1 MCYGEVASDEQIE
14 GFVKATGKSDSFVL
28 MTVWYLPGTA
38 GFELRDGYDLTI
50 PAVPSAAYQP
60 TSQGV
65 EIKPDLDSVHAVDG
79 KPHTFEGELTVTIGS
94 SAPNTIHINLS
105 DALTALMGRA
115 SHLDNNAIQ
124 PGDVMNYHVKLVNNS
139 GKDFQYVADSAF
151 AATIDR
157 CVDGQQSLGT
167 GFDGYQIAASLP
179 DGSTEFCA
187 IPRRVANDALK
198 FLGVDKDLS
207 DEAIGALLLAKGYGE
222 GEDLTPA
229 QVTQKYLAPFYLDF
243 LNSQRAEDTQLAHS
257 FLDLTG
263 AEFARLTNY
272 DNQNGDQPGVP
283 ETCETERVEKARVR
297 LVQLQN
303 KVKIRY
309 VNNTNLLNYLY
320 MKYSVENA
328 AKLKKLWEEYQSEK
342 EERKQFAEAEA
353 KIDYYREKLLYSL
366 SRYRVKSPERWFRQ
380 PQALLDHKEM
390 VEIRHELNT
399 RRQALREQMEYNRQ
413 LAAQAGDEIRAVAAE
428 YPMYAQEISRMVDE
442 AEQKFDS

>member
-1 MCYGEVASDEQIE
+1 MGLFSWLFGRKKKREQDIEEGISYERNRVDFKQPEERKQYIENCLEQMAEAEKELTLLNGEYSLVTSYLTDIEEIEALPKEQTEEIQVSARKLVALEQERKKYITKTRMSNAEYDKMQAQENEVTEGIE
-14 GFVKATGKSDSFVL
+14 KLTKAEQYQKLIKQDLGK
-28 MTVWYLPGTA
+28 
-38 GFELRDGYDLTI
+38 
-50 PAVPSAAYQP
+50 
-60 TSQGV
+60 
-65 EIKPDLDSVHAVDG
+65 LDSEKSAYDYRSSELYG
-79 KPHTFEGELTVTIGS
+79 KLNDCRGMTMIVLITFVICIIMLLILQFVFSYQTIV
-94 SAPNTIHINLS
+94 A
-105 DALTALMGRA
+105 
-115 SHLDNNAIQ
+115 
-124 PGDVMNYHVKLVNNS
+124 
-139 GKDFQYVADSAF
+139 FYV
-151 AATIDR
+151 
-157 CVDGQQSLGT
+157 L
-167 GFDGYQIAASLP
+167 IAAVAVALP
-179 DGSTEFCA
+179 VLFF
-187 IPRRVANDALK
+187 R
-198 FLGVDKDLS
+198 
-207 DEAIGALLLAKGYGE
+207 
-222 GEDLTPA
+222 
-229 QVTQKYLAPFYLDF
+229 YLDMEKE
-243 LNSQRAEDTQLAHS
+243 L
-257 FLDLTG
+257 
-263 AEFARLTNY
+263 
-272 DNQNGDQPGVP
+272 
-283 ETCETERVEKARVR
+283 ERVEKARVR

-413 LAAQAGDEIRAVAAE
+413 LAARAGDEIRAVAAE

>member
-1 MCYGEVASDEQIE
+1 M
-14 GFVKATGKSDSFVL
+14 
-28 MTVWYLPGTA
+28 
-38 GFELRDGYDLTI
+38 
-50 PAVPSAAYQP
+50 
-60 TSQGV
+60 
-65 EIKPDLDSVHAVDG
+65 
-79 KPHTFEGELTVTIGS
+79 
-94 SAPNTIHINLS
+94 
-105 DALTALMGRA
+105 
-115 SHLDNNAIQ
+115 
-124 PGDVMNYHVKLVNNS
+124 
-139 GKDFQYVADSAF
+139 
-151 AATIDR
+151 
-157 CVDGQQSLGT
+157 
-167 GFDGYQIAASLP
+167 
-179 DGSTEFCA
+179 
-187 IPRRVANDALK
+187 
-198 FLGVDKDLS
+198 
-207 DEAIGALLLAKGYGE
+207 
-222 GEDLTPA
+222 
-229 QVTQKYLAPFYLDF
+229 
-243 LNSQRAEDTQLAHS
+243 
-257 FLDLTG
+257 
-263 AEFARLTNY
+263 
-272 DNQNGDQPGVP
+272 
-283 ETCETERVEKARVR
+283 EKARVR

>member
-1 MCYGEVASDEQIE
+1 MGLFSWLFGRKKKREQDIE
-14 GFVKATGKSDSFVL
+14 EGISYECDRVDFK
-28 MTVWYLPGTA
+28 
-38 GFELRDGYDLTI
+38 
-50 PAVPSAAYQP
+50 QP
-60 TSQGV
+60 EERKQYI
-65 EIKPDLDSVHAVDG
+65 ENCLEQMAEAEK
-79 KPHTFEGELTVTIGS
+79 ELTLLNGEYSLVTSYLTDIEEIEALPKEQTEEIQV
-94 SAPNTIHINLS
+94 SA
-105 DALTALMGRA
+105 R
-115 SHLDNNAIQ
+115 
-124 PGDVMNYHVKLVNNS
+124 KLVALEQERKKYLTKTRMSNAEYDKMQAQENEVTEGIEKLTKAEQYQKLIKQDL
-139 GKDFQYVADSAF
+139 GKMKREKSAYDYRSSELYGKLNDCRGMTMIVLITFVICIIMLLILQFVFSYQTIVAFYV
-151 AATIDR
+151 
-157 CVDGQQSLGT
+157 L
-167 GFDGYQIAASLP
+167 IAAVAVALP
-179 DGSTEFCA
+179 VLFF
-187 IPRRVANDALK
+187 R
-198 FLGVDKDLS
+198 
-207 DEAIGALLLAKGYGE
+207 
-222 GEDLTPA
+222 
-229 QVTQKYLAPFYLDF
+229 YLDMEKE
-243 LNSQRAEDTQLAHS
+243 L
-257 FLDLTG
+257 
-263 AEFARLTNY
+263 
-272 DNQNGDQPGVP
+272 
-283 ETCETERVEKARVR
+283 ERVEKARVR

-413 LAAQAGDEIRAVAAE
+413 LAARAGDEIRAVAAE

>member
-1 MCYGEVASDEQIE
+1 MGLFSWLFGRKKKREQDIEEGISYERDRVDFKQPEERKQYIENCLEQMAEAEKELTLLNGEYSLVTSYLTDIEEIEALPKEQTEEIQVSARKLVALEQERKKYLTKTRMSNAEYDKMQAQENEVTEGIE
-14 GFVKATGKSDSFVL
+14 KLTKAEQYQKLIKQDLGK
-28 MTVWYLPGTA
+28 
-38 GFELRDGYDLTI
+38 
-50 PAVPSAAYQP
+50 
-60 TSQGV
+60 
-65 EIKPDLDSVHAVDG
+65 LDSEKSAYDYRNSELYG
-79 KPHTFEGELTVTIGS
+79 KLNDCRGMTMIVLITFVICIIMLLILQFVFSYQTIV
-94 SAPNTIHINLS
+94 A
-105 DALTALMGRA
+105 
-115 SHLDNNAIQ
+115 
-124 PGDVMNYHVKLVNNS
+124 
-139 GKDFQYVADSAF
+139 FYV
-151 AATIDR
+151 
-157 CVDGQQSLGT
+157 L
-167 GFDGYQIAASLP
+167 IAAVAVALP
-179 DGSTEFCA
+179 VLFF
-187 IPRRVANDALK
+187 R
-198 FLGVDKDLS
+198 
-207 DEAIGALLLAKGYGE
+207 
-222 GEDLTPA
+222 
-229 QVTQKYLAPFYLDF
+229 YLDMEKE
-243 LNSQRAEDTQLAHS
+243 L
-257 FLDLTG
+257 
-263 AEFARLTNY
+263 
-272 DNQNGDQPGVP
+272 
-283 ETCETERVEKARVR
+283 ERVEKARVR

>member
-1 MCYGEVASDEQIE
+1 MGLFSWLFGRKKKREQDIEEGISYERDRVDFKQPEERKQYIENCLEQMAEAEKELTLLNGEYSLVTSYLTDIEEIEALPKEQTEEIQVSARKLVALEQERKKYLTKTRMSNAEYDKMQAQENEVTEGIE
-14 GFVKATGKSDSFVL
+14 KLTKAEQYQKLIKQDLGKLDSGKSAYDYRSSELYGKLNDCRGMTMIVLITFVICIIML
-28 MTVWYLPGTA
+28 LILQFVFSYQ
-38 GFELRDGYDLTI
+38 TI
-50 PAVPSAAYQP
+50 VA
-60 TSQGV
+60 
-65 EIKPDLDSVHAVDG
+65 
-79 KPHTFEGELTVTIGS
+79 F
-94 SAPNTIHINLS
+94 
-105 DALTALMGRA
+105 
-115 SHLDNNAIQ
+115 
-124 PGDVMNYHVKLVNNS
+124 
-139 GKDFQYVADSAF
+139 YV
-151 AATIDR
+151 
-157 CVDGQQSLGT
+157 L
-167 GFDGYQIAASLP
+167 IAAVAVALP
-179 DGSTEFCA
+179 VLFF
-187 IPRRVANDALK
+187 R
-198 FLGVDKDLS
+198 
-207 DEAIGALLLAKGYGE
+207 
-222 GEDLTPA
+222 
-229 QVTQKYLAPFYLDF
+229 YLDMEKE
-243 LNSQRAEDTQLAHS
+243 L
-257 FLDLTG
+257 
-263 AEFARLTNY
+263 
-272 DNQNGDQPGVP
+272 
-283 ETCETERVEKARVR
+283 ERVEKARVR

-413 LAAQAGDEIRAVAAE
+413 LAARAGDEIRAVAAE